1 MSFLPLITQVCREF
15 GITPEQ
21 LRGYSREKK
30 FVKARK
36 RFIWLAYKR
45 GWSSTQTG
53 RVLNRDHSSILYH
66 INKLKQKT
74 DSSRMGNA
82 ASSGLGGY
90 YPAGSQVG
98 ATGPHANDNDSSHT
112 RESGPSLKNKRKNT
126 GE

>member
-1 MSFLPLITQVCREF
+1 MTQTLLMPQICKKF

-30 FVKARK
+30 FVEARK

-66 INKLKQKT
+66 IKKLKQKT
-74 DSSRMGNA
+74 
-82 ASSGLGGY
+82 ASSCVSKIAFGRSGGY
-90 YPAGSQVG
+90 YCTEGQVG
-98 ATGPHANDNDSSHT
+98 ATDPHANDNFVHT
-112 RESGPSLKNKRKNT
+112 RESGPNLKNKRRDS
-126 GE
+126 